1 MIIPPPKVLEKN
13 KVDRL
18 KKGNLEFEKHRKIYI
33 LHNLENFESFEFVLG
48 PAIEPIDWIFRK
60 SV

>member
-13 KVDRL
+13 KVVRELTDL
-18 KKGNLEFEKHRKIYI
+18 VFKKGNLEFEKHRKIYI

-48 PAIEPIDWIFRK
+48 PAIEPID
-60 SV
+60 

>member
-48 PAIEPIDWIFRK
+48 PAIEPID
-60 SV
+60 